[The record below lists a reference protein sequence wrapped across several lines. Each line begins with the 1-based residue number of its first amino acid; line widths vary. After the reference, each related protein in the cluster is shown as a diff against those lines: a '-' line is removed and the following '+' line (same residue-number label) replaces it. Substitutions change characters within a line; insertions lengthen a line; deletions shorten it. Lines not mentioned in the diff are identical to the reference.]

1 MKDLSELSLDIE
13 TLQSGL
19 PFWRLTIGTVRLE
32 NERQVKGFLC
42 EGIAAHGATDT
53 PDLAAGRTILKA
65 SVLLAEAIFSRL

>member
-1 MKDLSELSLDIE
+1 LTVFIRSEQIPAHEGFIGVVFGYRDVAVR
-13 TLQSGL
+13 L

-53 PDLAAGRTILKA
+53 TG
-65 SVLLAEAIFSRL
+65 FGG